1 MDIEILKS
9 FIKPELIILVPV
21 LFIIGKAIKNSE
33 VKDKFIPVILGIVA
47 IILCS
52 LYVYGTT
59 DIQNSKEFV
68 MSIFVVITQGV
79 LVAGASVYADQLVK
93 QTKK

>member
-33 VKDKFIPVILGIVA
+33 VKDKFIPIILGVVA

-59 DIQNSKEFV
+59 DIANSKEFV

>member
-33 VKDKFIPVILGIVA
+33 VKDKFIPIILGVVA

>member
-21 LFIIGKAIKNSE
+21 LYIIGKAIKNSE

>member
-1 MDIEILKS
+1 MDVEILKS

-21 LFIIGKAIKNSE
+21 LFIIGKAIKNSKI
-33 VKDKFIPVILGIVA
+33 KDEYIPLILGIVS
-47 IILCS
+47 IVLCS

-59 DIQNSKEFV
+59 DIASTKELI

>member
-1 MDIEILKS
+1 MDIEILKN
-9 FIKPELIILVPV
+9 FIKPELVILIPV

-33 VKDKFIPVILGIVA
+33 IKDKFIPLILGIVS
-47 IILCS
+47 IVLCS

-59 DIQNSKEFV
+59 DIANSKEFI

-79 LVAGASVYADQLVK
+79 LVAGASVYADQLIK
-93 QTKK
+93 QAKK

>member
-33 VKDKFIPVILGIVA
+33 VKDKFIPLILGIVS

-59 DIQNSKEFV
+59 DIANSKEFI

>member
-1 MDIEILKS
+1 MDIEILKN
-9 FIKPELIILVPV
+9 FIKPELVILIPV

-33 VKDKFIPVILGIVA
+33 IKDKFIPLILGIVS
-47 IILCS
+47 IVLCS

-59 DIQNSKEFV
+59 DIANSKEFI

-79 LVAGASVYADQLVK
+79 LVAGASVYADQLI
-93 QTKK
+93 KKAKK

>member
-21 LFIIGKAIKNSE
+21 LFIIGEAIKNSE
-33 VKDKFIPVILGIVA
+33 IKDKYIPLILGLVSIA
-47 IILCS
+47 LCS

-59 DIQNSKEFV
+59 DIASTKELI
-68 MSIFVVITQGV
+68 MSIFVVITQSV
-79 LVAGASVYADQLVK
+79 LVAGASVYADQLMK
-93 QTKK
+93 QAKK

>member
-21 LFIIGKAIKNSE
+21 LFIIGEAIKNSE
-33 VKDKFIPVILGIVA
+33 IKDKYIPLILGLVSIA
-47 IILCS
+47 LCS

-59 DIQNSKEFV
+59 DIANAKELI
-68 MSIFVVITQGV
+68 MSIFVVITQSV
-79 LVAGASVYADQLVK
+79 LVAGASVYADQLMK
-93 QTKK
+93 QAKK

>member
-9 FIKPELIILVPV
+9 FIKPELIILIPV

-33 VKDKFIPVILGIVA
+33 IKDKYIPLILGIVS
-47 IILCS
+47 IVLCS

-59 DIQNSKEFV
+59 DIKNTKELI

-79 LVAGASVYADQLVK
+79 LVAGASVYADQLIK
-93 QTKK
+93 QAKK

>member
-1 MDIEILKS
+1 MDIEILKT

-33 VKDKFIPVILGIVA
+33 IEDKYIPLILGIISIA
-47 IILCS
+47 LCS
-52 LYVYGTT
+52 LYVYGTS
-59 DIQNSKEFV
+59 DIENTKELI

-79 LVAGASVYADQLVK
+79 LVAGASVYADQLIK
-93 QTKK
+93 QAKK

>member
-1 MDIEILKS
+1 MDIEMLKS
-9 FIKPELIILVPV
+9 FIKPELVILIPV

-33 VKDKFIPVILGIVA
+33 IKDKFIPLILGIVS
-47 IILCS
+47 IVLCS

-59 DIQNSKEFV
+59 DIANSKEFI

-79 LVAGASVYADQLVK
+79 LVAGASVYADQLIK
-93 QTKK
+93 QAKK

>member
-9 FIKPELIILVPV
+9 FIKPELVILIPV

-33 VKDKFIPVILGIVA
+33 IKDKFIPLILGIVS
-47 IILCS
+47 IVLCS

-59 DIQNSKEFV
+59 DIANSKEFI

-79 LVAGASVYADQLVK
+79 LVAGASVYADQLIK
-93 QTKK
+93 QAKK

>member
-1 MDIEILKS
+1 MDIEILKT

-33 VKDKFIPVILGIVA
+33 AEDKYIPLILGIVSIA
-47 IILCS
+47 LCS
-52 LYVYGTT
+52 LYVYGTS
-59 DIQNSKEFV
+59 DIENTKELI

-79 LVAGASVYADQLVK
+79 LVAGASVYADQLIK
-93 QTKK
+93 QAKK

>member
-1 MDIEILKS
+1 MDIEILKN
-9 FIKPELIILVPV
+9 FIKPELVILIPV

-33 VKDKFIPVILGIVA
+33 IKDKYIPLILGIVS
-47 IILCS
+47 IVLCS

-59 DIQNSKEFV
+59 NIANSKELV

-79 LVAGASVYADQLVK
+79 LVAGASVYADQLIK

>member
-33 VKDKFIPVILGIVA
+33 VKDKFIPIILGVVA

-59 DIQNSKEFV
+59 DIENSKEFV

-79 LVAGASVYADQLVK
+79 LVAGASVYADQLIK